1 MKFLK
6 FRNIAGVLA
15 TAAMAVSLCACDDDE
30 PAQLTEAIYPS
41 SVELTFPDE
50 VKHIVYNDESGIQV
64 LPMIK
69 GETYR
74 LSALLHP
81 DNVTFQDKLWMTSNP
96 QNVAVDADG
105 NITALSSEGDGY
117 SMITVAPD
125 PYISGSGI
133 SASIRVRVSDALVP
147 ATQIVVNAD
156 ADEIYASQT
165 LQMSA
170 DILPADATYRTVRW
184 TSSDESVATVDENGL
199 VTGLQT
205 DALLSQVTIT
215 ATALDGSGVSGSKAI
230 TIKKIVPPEQVSI
243 DQSFAKNNYECA
255 INEHK
260 VTLAFTTVPAQA
272 TTNLLEWTSSDES
285 IATVADGVVTFNKN
299 GMFGDFIIT
308 AKCPETGN
316 TATIEM
322 TLPAGL
328 HRELFLNED
337 DYVWKDN
344 TGGSKTVWHPG
355 YITITAS
362 GNGKL
367 RQDFKCFESVY
378 LHAGNY
384 PIIAVRMHDLM
395 DHPEVT
401 KRNIT
406 LDTSGKCE
414 GKDFKGGLNGTN
426 NKWAHDWK
434 IDDGTHVF
442 IYDLA
447 TQNFQTGGKLPTTA
461 VATFGTFQFKYADI
475 EKPSTPLTYEI
486 HWIQTFK
493 TIEDVENYIASEG
506 RTIENKIK

>member
-147 ATQIVVNAD
+147 ATQIVVSSDND
-156 ADEIYASQT
+156 AIYASQT
-165 LQMSA
+165 MQMKAS
-170 DILPADATYRTVRW
+170 ILPADATYRTVRW
-184 TSSDESVATVDENGL
+184 TSSDESIATVDENGV
-199 VTGLQT
+199 VTGMVT
-205 DALLSQVTIT
+205 DAILAQVTIT
-215 ATALDGSGVSGSKAI
+215 ATAIDGSGVSGSKAI
-230 TIKKIVPPEQVSI
+230 TIMQIVQPQQITI
-243 DQSFAKNNYECA
+243 DQAFAKGNYECA

-260 VTLAFTTVPAQA
+260 VALDFTTVPAQA
-272 TTNLLEWTSSDES
+272 TTNLIEWTSSDES

-299 GMFGDFIIT
+299 GMFGDFTIT
-308 AKCPETGN
+308 ARCPETGN

-355 YITITAS
+355 YITITATGS
-362 GNGKL
+362 DKL

-384 PIIAVRMHDLM
+384 PIIAIRMHDLM
-395 DHPEVT
+395 DVPEVT
-401 KRNIT
+401 ARNIA

-475 EKPSTPLTYEI
+475 KPATTPLDYEV
-486 HWIQTFK
+486 HWVQTFR
-493 TIEDVENYIASEG
+493 TLEDVENYIASEG

>member
-147 ATQIVVNAD
+147 ATQIVVSCDND
-156 ADEIYASQT
+156 AIYASQT
-165 LQMSA
+165 MQMKAS
-170 DILPADATYRTVRW
+170 ILPADATYRTVRW
-184 TSSDESVATVDENGL
+184 TSSDESIATVDENGV
-199 VTGLQT
+199 VTGMVT
-205 DALLSQVTIT
+205 DAILAQVTIT
-215 ATALDGSGVSGSKAI
+215 ATAIDGSGVSGSKAI
-230 TIKKIVPPEQVSI
+230 TIMQIVQPQQITI
-243 DQSFAKNNYECA
+243 DQAFAKGNYECA

-260 VTLAFTTVPAQA
+260 VALDFTTVPAQA
-272 TTNLLEWTSSDES
+272 TTNLIEWTSSDES

-299 GMFGDFIIT
+299 GMFGDF
-308 AKCPETGN
+308 
-316 TATIEM
+316 
-322 TLPAGL
+322 
-328 HRELFLNED
+328 
-337 DYVWKDN
+337 
-344 TGGSKTVWHPG
+344 
-355 YITITAS
+355 TITATGS
-362 GNGKL
+362 DKL

-384 PIIAVRMHDLM
+384 PIIAIRMHDLM
-395 DHPEVT
+395 DVPEVT
-401 KRNIT
+401 ARNIT

-475 EKPSTPLTYEI
+475 KPATTPLDYEV
-486 HWIQTFK
+486 HWVQTFR
-493 TIEDVENYIASEG
+493 TLEDVENYLASEG

>member
-15 TAAMAVSLCACDDDE
+15 TAAITVSLCACDDDE
-30 PAQLTEAIYPS
+30 PAVLTEAIYPS
-41 SVELTFPDE
+41 TVELTFPDE
-50 VKHIVYNDESGIQV
+50 VKGIVYTDETGIQV

-69 GETYR
+69 GESCH
-74 LSALLHP
+74 LSAILHP
-81 DNVTFQDKLWMTSNP
+81 DNVTFQDKLWMSSNP
-96 QNVAVDADG
+96 ANVSVDADG
-105 NITALSSEGDGY
+105 NVKALSAEGDGF

-125 PYISGSGI
+125 PYLSGSGI
-133 SASIRVRVSDALVP
+133 SASIRVRVSDRLVP
-147 ATQIVVNAD
+147 ATQIVVSSD
-156 ADEIYASQT
+156 LDEIYATQT
-165 LQMSA
+165 MQMNAS
-170 DILPADATYRTVRW
+170 ILPADATYRTVRW
-184 TSSDESVATVDENGL
+184 TSSDESVATVDENGV
-199 VTGLQT
+199 VTGQVTSSVL
-205 DALLSQVTIT
+205 AQVTIT
-215 ATALDGSGVSGSKAI
+215 ATAMDGSGVSGSKAI
-230 TIKKIVPPEQVSI
+230 TIKQIVQPQSVAI
-243 DQSFAKNNYECA
+243 DQVFAKDNYECA

-260 VTLAFTTVPAQA
+260 IVLNYTTVPEAA
-272 TTNLLEWTSSDES
+272 TTNLIEWTSSDES
-285 IATVADGVVTFNKN
+285 IATVADGVVTFNRN
-299 GMFGDFIIT
+299 GVFGDFTIS

-328 HRELFLNED
+328 HRELFLNEND
-337 DYVWKDN
+337 FVWKDN
-344 TGGSKTVWHPG
+344 TGGNNTVWSPG
-355 YITITAS
+355 FITITAS
-362 GNGKL
+362 GSGKL

-384 PIIAVRMHDLM
+384 PIIAIRMHDVM
-395 DHPEVT
+395 DYDGCT

-442 IYDLA
+442 IYDLQN
-447 TQNFQTGGKLPTTA
+447 QNFQTGGRIPTTA
-461 VATFGTFQFKYADI
+461 IGTFGTFQFKYADI
-475 EKPSTPLTYEI
+475 EGLAGPITYEV
-486 HWIQTFK
+486 HWVQTFK

>member
-1 MKFLK
+1 
-6 FRNIAGVLA
+6 
-15 TAAMAVSLCACDDDE
+15 MAVSLCACDDDE

-50 VKHIVYNDESGIQV
+50 VKGIVYTDETNTQV
-64 LPMIK
+64 IPMIK

-105 NITALSSEGDGY
+105 NITALSAEGDGY

-147 ATQIVVNAD
+147 ATQIVVSSDND
-156 ADEIYASQT
+156 AIYASQT
-165 LQMSA
+165 MQMKA
-170 DILPADATYRTVRW
+170 GILPADATYRTVRW
-184 TSSDESVATVDENGL
+184 SSSDESIATVDENGV
-199 VTGLQT
+199 VTGMVT
-205 DALLSQVTIT
+205 DAVLAQVTIT
-215 ATALDGSGVSGSKAI
+215 ATAIDGSGVSGSKAI
-230 TIKKIVPPEQVSI
+230 TIMQIVQPQQITI
-243 DQSFAKNNYECA
+243 DQTFAKGNYECA

-260 VTLAFTTVPAQA
+260 VALEYTTVPAMA
-272 TTNLLEWTSSDES
+272 TTNLIEWTSSDES
-285 IATVADGVVTFNKN
+285 IATVADGVVTFNRN
-299 GMFGDFIIT
+299 GMFGDFTIT

-328 HRELFLNED
+328 HRELFLKED
-337 DYVWKDN
+337 DFVWKDN
-344 TGGSKTVWHPG
+344 TGGNNTVWNSG
-355 YITITAS
+355 YITITAGGS
-362 GNGKL
+362 GKL

-384 PIIAVRMHDLM
+384 PIIAIRMDDLI
-395 DHPEVT
+395 DVPEVT

-434 IDDGTHVF
+434 IDDGSHVF
-442 IYDLA
+442 IYDLT
-447 TQNFQTGGKLPTTA
+447 TQNFQTGGKLPATA

-475 EKPSTPLTYEI
+475 EGSSTPLTYDV

-493 TIEDVENYIASEG
+493 TIADVENYIASEG

>member
-50 VKHIVYNDESGIQV
+50 VKGIVYTDETNTQV

-147 ATQIVVNAD
+147 ATQIVVSSDND
-156 ADEIYASQT
+156 AIYASQT
-165 LQMSA
+165 MQMKAS
-170 DILPADATYRTVRW
+170 ILPADATYRTVRW
-184 TSSDESVATVDENGL
+184 SSSDESIATVDENGV
-199 VTGLQT
+199 VTGMVT
-205 DALLSQVTIT
+205 DAILAQVTIT
-215 ATALDGSGVSGSKAI
+215 ATAIDGSGVSGSKAI
-230 TIKKIVPPEQVSI
+230 TIMQIVQPEQITI
-243 DQSFAKNNYECA
+243 DQAFAKGNYECA

-260 VTLAFTTVPAQA
+260 VALDFTTVPAQA
-272 TTNLLEWTSSDES
+272 TTNLIEWTSSDES
-285 IATVADGVVTFNKN
+285 IATVADGVVTFNRN
-299 GMFGDFIIT
+299 GVFGDFTIT
-308 AKCPETGN
+308 ARCPETGN

-344 TGGSKTVWHPG
+344 SGGSKTVWHPG
-355 YITITAS
+355 YITITATGS
-362 GNGKL
+362 DKL

-384 PIIAVRMHDLM
+384 PIIAIRMHDLI
-395 DHPEVT
+395 DVPEVT
-401 KRNIT
+401 ARNIT

-447 TQNFQTGGKLPTTA
+447 TQNFQTGGKLPATA
-461 VATFGTFQFKYADI
+461 VATFGTFLFKYADI
-475 EKPSTPLTYEI
+475 RPATTPLDYEV
-486 HWIQTFK
+486 HWVQTFK

>member
-133 SASIRVRVSDALVP
+133 SASIRVRVSDALVR

-299 GMFGDFIIT
+299 GMFGDFTIT